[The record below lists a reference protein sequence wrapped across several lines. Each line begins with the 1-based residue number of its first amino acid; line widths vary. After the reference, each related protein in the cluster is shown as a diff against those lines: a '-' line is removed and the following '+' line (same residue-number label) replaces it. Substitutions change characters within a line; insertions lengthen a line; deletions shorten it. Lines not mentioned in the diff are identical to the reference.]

1 MHKYKISLDKINI
14 ELSKEQEII
23 KEIITIS
30 SNIFNKILLDLI
42 EKEYNNKDC
51 NDPDIQKTI
60 NLIQNIIILYSSL
73 NMIEI
78 RNEYLTKICQISLE
92 FNNEKNIIICS
103 SILSLSK
110 FTQFFN
116 KKEFIIIFQ
125 TIEKIYIKYN
135 TESKKNY
142 DLIIENIFK
151 SYQKFFSENDSI
163 NKDIEYKNEKKEKEY
178 LLISTINNMF
188 IDSKSI
194 NFSFLKNIL
203 EALFECLNIEINEN
217 IEKNDSKNR
226 DDIIIFYLTK
236 LLTLTLL
243 NIENIYYIYDDYI
256 IPIINLLKQKKIILI
271 FLINLISSLIK
282 EILFNHEKIISKLKS
297 ENINDNWLLDPKWQK
312 KLFEPLLSF
321 VNENNLITLT
331 KGRLLICVK
340 AIVEQSG
347 NYIDLFGWESIFKIC
362 QILIKDNIEE
372 IFFIIKLILTDYN
385 AYLTAFNIMPII
397 TLLGIFISYKKDN
410 NICFNSIELFWSCA
424 NIVEKFHK
432 GKIVIK
438 DFQKAI
444 FEDLLKEEKS
454 ENFDTFYSGLYYNK
468 FRF

>member
-1 MHKYKISLDKINI
+1 M
-14 ELSKEQEII
+14 
-23 KEIITIS
+23 
-30 SNIFNKILLDLI
+30 
-42 EKEYNNKDC
+42 
-51 NDPDIQKTI
+51 
-60 NLIQNIIILYSSL
+60 
-73 NMIEI
+73 
-78 RNEYLTKICQISLE
+78 
-92 FNNEKNIIICS
+92 
-103 SILSLSK
+103 
-110 FTQFFN
+110 
-116 KKEFIIIFQ
+116 
-125 TIEKIYIKYN
+125 
-135 TESKKNY
+135 
-142 DLIIENIFK
+142 
-151 SYQKFFSENDSI
+151 
-163 NKDIEYKNEKKEKEY
+163 
-178 LLISTINNMF
+178 
-188 IDSKSI
+188 
-194 NFSFLKNIL
+194 
-203 EALFECLNIEINEN
+203 
-217 IEKNDSKNR
+217 
-226 DDIIIFYLTK
+226 
-236 LLTLTLL
+236 
-243 NIENIYYIYDDYI
+243 
-256 IPIINLLKQKKIILI
+256 LKQKKIILI
-271 FLINLISSLIK
+271 FLINLIASLIK

-321 VNENNLITLT
+321 VNENNSITLT

-454 ENFDTFYSGLYYNK
+454 ENFDTFYSGLYYKIFSQLLGINSDFRYDIRKNGINIFTEIFVSKLISLEYEDSFKIINDVFFNIFVINSKKYIDNEKTITLREKEGINQINLSDEKDDELELTLHASLLSMVKILKSFTNINLVKEEDINSLKNIFLAFLNK
-468 FRF
+468 IPEIIPYGTITLNSDILHGLSEIKNIKSNNILILPSELNIFFEIMDKFGEYVHSERFIIG